1 MSSFYSKHLLGIEQ
15 CRIKNVVFFSKYCNE
30 YNFQSYGNFSW
41 VSHIKGKPEILYF
54 YFWPELME
62 TV

>member
-1 MSSFYSKHLLGIEQ
+1 MQNIFSS
-15 CRIKNVVFFSKYCNE
+15 SKYCNE

-41 VSHIKGKPEILYF
+41 VSHVKGKPEILYLD
-54 YFWPELME
+54 FWPELMD